1 MTPQTEENI
10 NEALNWLQET
20 GSAVQDFAV
29 EQTPLYCQEVVAWMF
44 WQNAI
49 GAGFG
54 LTLLA
59 VGIFCAYQ
67 LIKASR
73 SDKDN
78 EEFVMA
84 ISVVIGTLALMG
96 GIIATATQLPDA
108 VKAAVSPRLV
118 IVEHLMNLRK

>member
-29 EQTPLYCQEVVAWMF
+29 EQTPLYCQEVVAWAF

-54 LTLLA
+54 LALLA

-67 LIKASR
+67 LIKTSR
-73 SDKDN
+73 SFKDGD
-78 EEFVMA
+78 EIVMA
-84 ISVVIGTLALMG
+84 VSTVVGILTLMG
-96 GIIATATQLPDA
+96 GIVVTGNHLPDA

>member
-29 EQTPLYCQEVVAWMF
+29 EQAPLYCQEVVAWAF

-49 GAGFG
+49 GVGAG

-59 VGIFCAYQ
+59 VGIFCAYHFFKQ
-67 LIKASR
+67 ILLPKPVDAILIPSVIVGMIC
-73 SDKDN
+73 
-78 EEFVMA
+78 FVMGFFCT
-84 ISVVIGTLALMG
+84 IGH
-96 GIIATATQLPDA
+96 LPDA
-108 VKAAVSPRLV
+108 VKAVVSPRLV

>member
-29 EQTPLYCQEVVAWMF
+29 EQTPLYCQEVVAWTF

-84 ISVVIGTLALMG
+84 ISVIIGTLALMG
-96 GIIATATQLPDA
+96 GIITTATQLPDA

>member
-29 EQTPLYCQEVVAWMF
+29 EQTPFYCQEVVAWAF

-49 GAGFG
+49 GAGTG
-54 LTLLA
+54 LGLLA
-59 VGIFCAYQ
+59 IGIFCAYHFYKQ
-67 LIKASR
+67 VCLTRPNDDVVLASLIAGLIC
-73 SDKDN
+73 
-78 EEFVMA
+78 FVA
-84 ISVVIGTLALMG
+84 GFFCTMG
-96 GIIATATQLPDA
+96 HLPNA
-108 VKAAVSPRLV
+108 VKAVVSPRLV

>member
-29 EQTPLYCQEVVAWMF
+29 EQTPLYCQEVVAWTF

-84 ISVVIGTLALMG
+84 ISVIIGTLALMG
-96 GIIATATQLPDA
+96 GTIATATQLPDA

>member
-20 GSAVQDFAV
+20 GSAVQDFAL
-29 EQTPLYCQEVVAWMF
+29 EQTPLYCQEVVAWAF

-54 LTLLA
+54 LALLA

-84 ISVVIGTLALMG
+84 ISVIIGTLALMG
-96 GIIATATQLPDA
+96 GIIATVIHLPDA

>member
-29 EQTPLYCQEVVAWMF
+29 EQTPLYCQEVVAWAF

-54 LTLLA
+54 LALLA

-84 ISVVIGTLALMG
+84 ISVIIGTLALMG

>member
-29 EQTPLYCQEVVAWMF
+29 EQTPLYCQEVVAWEF

-49 GAGFG
+49 GVGTG
-54 LTLLA
+54 LALLA
-59 VGIFCAYQ
+59 VGIFCAYHFFKQ
-67 LIKASR
+67 IRLPRPNDEVMMASTIVGLLC
-73 SDKDN
+73 
-78 EEFVMA
+78 FVAGFLSTA
-84 ISVVIGTLALMG
+84 IH
-96 GIIATATQLPDA
+96 LPDA
-108 VKAAVSPRLV
+108 VKAVVSPRLV